1 MRFTCWSNPPKQDT
15 VRVEVAVELAAKLR
29 RVIADIVNSGGG
41 EVANLNVAV
50 ALCLIATEMPM
61 IVTL

>member
-1 MRFTCWSNPPKQDT
+1 ML
-15 VRVEVAVELAAKLR
+15 EVAVELAAKLR

-41 EVANLNVAV
+41 DVANLNVAV
-50 ALCLIATEMPM
+50 ALCLIASEVAT

>member
-1 MRFTCWSNPPKQDT
+1 MRFTCRSNPPKEDT
-15 VRVEVAVELAAKLR
+15 VTVEVAVELAAKLR

>member
-1 MRFTCWSNPPKQDT
+1 MEDT
-15 VRVEVAVELAAKLR
+15 VTPKVAVELAAKLR
-29 RVIADIVNSGGG
+29 RVIADIVKLGGG

-50 ALCLIATEMPM
+50 ALCLIVSEVAT

>member
-1 MRFTCWSNPPKQDT
+1 MRLTCWSNPPREDT
-15 VRVEVAVELAAKLR
+15 VTLEVAVELAAKLKG
-29 RVIADIVNSGGG
+29 VIADIVNSGAG

-50 ALCLIATEMPM
+50 ALCLIPSEVPT

>member
-1 MRFTCWSNPPKQDT
+1 VRLTCWSNPPREDT
-15 VRVEVAVELAAKLR
+15 VTLEVAVELAAKLR
-29 RVIADIVNSGGG
+29 GVIADIVNLGGG

-50 ALCLIATEMPM
+50 ALCLIASEVPT